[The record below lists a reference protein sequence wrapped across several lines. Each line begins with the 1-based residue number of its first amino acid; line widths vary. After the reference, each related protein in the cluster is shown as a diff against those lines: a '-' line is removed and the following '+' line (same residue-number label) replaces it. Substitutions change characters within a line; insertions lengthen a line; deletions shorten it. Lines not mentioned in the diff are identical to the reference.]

1 MLVKCS
7 THIIMYVC
15 TYAHTSCCL
24 QDRGISEKVFQVP
37 EKLHFTLGVLRIFS
51 KEEEVCISMCVHTY
65 MVCML

>member
-1 MLVKCS
+1 
-7 THIIMYVC
+7 MYVC
-15 TYAHTSCCL
+15 AYACCL

-65 MVCML
+65 IHGVCLCMCVR